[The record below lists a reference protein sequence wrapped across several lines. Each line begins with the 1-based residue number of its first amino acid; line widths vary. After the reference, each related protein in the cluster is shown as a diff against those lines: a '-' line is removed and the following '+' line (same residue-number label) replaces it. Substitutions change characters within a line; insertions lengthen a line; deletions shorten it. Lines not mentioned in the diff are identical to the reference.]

1 MMIFEQKRAVVYTD
15 LSKNCS
21 VGRFYRSSVTALPL
35 IRQKK
40 KPRAKGAGR
49 IQINIGVNKK
59 KQHIGSYSKKKNLTA
74 CKILNA
80 LLTTLIETEHFTI
93 SSISKPF
100 FSIYF

>member
-1 MMIFEQKRAVVYTD
+1 MLADFIARQLLLC
-15 LSKNCS
+15 LSC
-21 VGRFYRSSVTALPL
+21 G
-35 IRQKK
+35 KK

-74 CKILNA
+74 CKFLNA

-93 SSISKPF
+93 SSILKPF